1 MVVLVSQATQP
12 GIESEAA
19 VGPACPPQPSRKQT
33 ERAFSVSMVVSG
45 LRCVLTYVILPF
57 VTPFLGLAPGV
68 GPVLGLTFGTVAIA
82 ANVYSIRRFSR
93 AEHPWRRPV
102 TAIHIGVIAFLLV
115 LMTNDLLELVA

>member
-1 MVVLVSQATQP
+1 MLVSQATQP

-68 GPVLGLTFGTVAIA
+68 DREDAEKARRDISERLDVFDPETDEKILRDAGLSDVTLF
-82 ANVYSIRRFSR
+82 YSAFTWRGWVGR
-93 AEHPWRRPV
+93 AV
-102 TAIHIGVIAFLLV
+102 
-115 LMTNDLLELVA
+115 